1 MTDPQTQRNPVEE
14 LAEAF
19 LERYR
24 RGERPALSEYI
35 QQHPELA
42 DEIRELFPALVMM
55 EEAGP
60 LNSGTGRITAE
71 GGPLER
77 LGDYHILRE
86 VGRGGMGV
94 VYEAEQESL
103 GRHVALKVLPFE
115 AAADP
120 HRLQRFRR
128 EARSAARLHH
138 TNIVPVHEV
147 GAHQG
152 VHYYAMQFIQG
163 QGLDEVLRE
172 LRRLR
177 LGRGPAPAG
186 EKPAE
191 GLAASL
197 ASGLVTGQFAAAEV
211 AGAVAGPPDAA
222 MSGAGAVA
230 RSGDPAT
237 TGSADRDAATSSA
250 RNNPSDFSAASGV
263 PFYRSV
269 ARMGLQVAEALAYA
283 HGQKVLH
290 RDIKPANLLLDLQ
303 GTVWVTDFGLAKG
316 EGDDLTQTGDLVGT
330 LRYMAPERFNGVSDP
345 RSDLY
350 SLGLTLYELLTLQPA
365 FEESDRGRL
374 VKRVAHEEPPPPH
387 KFDERVPRDLETIVL
402 KATAKEPERRYQ
414 TAEALADDLRCFLAD
429 RPIRARRSAAW
440 ERAWRWCRRNPA
452 VATLALLALLLLM
465 AVASLSTIAAFWLK
479 SERDHVQEAE
489 RKGRLELGRSLL
501 AQGLANQRT
510 GLGGQRFASID
521 LLGRAVDIL
530 RADPEGR
537 DRLPEARDQ
546 LVSAFGLT
554 DLAVR
559 WERHVA
565 TGRGI
570 SIGCDAPL
578 ERYAVI
584 DFRDGG
590 VSVRRLDNDHEL
602 FHLPGPGVP
611 FWHATADFTPN
622 GRCLHL
628 VYGLLKEAPVLLQ
641 VWHLGSKERV
651 FSQRSRCWSSAIDP
665 NGRWLV
671 FAPPKGDGLSVWDL
685 EQGREVKRL
694 PLAFK
699 PACLCPAPDG
709 RRLAVSEV
717 DTKSPQLKILDLES
731 GHELA
736 SWDRQVG
743 DNDNCM
749 SWSADG
755 RLLAIANLDSR
766 VYVWD
771 VPRGQLAS
779 VLQGHT
785 AAVITCRFAHAG
797 YLLATTSWDGTTRL
811 WDAVSGEA
819 LTTAPG
825 GDLGFSLADDQL
837 AFFHEGC
844 VGVWNVAHGRECR
857 TLHPGMLGNR
867 TEGVDHSWA
876 LHGADFSPDSR
887 VLAIASSAGVSL
899 YATETGQELAHLEV
913 GVCGTVLFHPSGQ
926 GLITYSQQGLTH
938 WPIRANGAGGATVW
952 RIGPPR
958 KLAGV
963 SPEEEWWKAAWL
975 PGSQALAVADRANK
989 RVLVVDVAGPAPAAA
1004 PPVGLS
1010 SEHGRMTSIAV
1021 SPDGRWVAAGGWKDK
1036 GIQVWDLA
1044 KRRLER
1050 LLPHSDSHADTVFAV
1065 GFSPDG
1071 RWLISSS
1078 HTYDD
1083 KGGFYFWRVGTWERG
1098 PVLRRPSHVTG
1109 WGPPAFTRDG
1119 SLMAMSVSP
1128 HQIRLAGTATGREVI
1143 GHLPTV
1149 QPLVATPLAFSPDGT
1164 RLAAGTNQRT
1174 VLLWDLQAVRAQLA
1188 AKGLDWDLPAY
1199 PPRSP
1204 EEGRNALTVTI
1215 DLGQASTPLPHP

>member
-1 MTDPQTQRNPVEE
+1 MTDSQTRRNPVEE

-35 QQHPELA
+35 QQYPDLA

-60 LNSGTGRITAE
+60 RGAGAGRVTAD
-71 GGPLER
+71 GQPLQQV
-77 LGDYHILRE
+77 GDYHILRE

-138 TNIVPVHEV
+138 TNIVPVHDV

-152 VHYYAMQFIQG
+152 IHYYAMQFICG
-163 QGLDEVLRE
+163 HGLDEVLHE
-172 LRRLR
+172 VRRLR
-177 LGRGPAPAG
+177 LGQEPASTDEP
-186 EKPAE
+186 PAE
-191 GLAASL
+191 SLAGSL
-197 ASGLVTGQFAAAEV
+197 ASGLITGEFIAAASAAPAPAGAASVDPALSEV
-211 AGAVAGPPDAA
+211 ARPESAKGVRHEPDP
-222 MSGAGAVA
+222 
-230 RSGDPAT
+230 D
-237 TGSADRDAATSSA
+237 SSA
-250 RNNPSDFSAASGV
+250 SNLPKTPSDFSAQSG
-263 PFYRSV
+263 FHYYRSV
-269 ARMGLQVAEALAYA
+269 ARLGLQVAEALAYA

-290 RDIKPANLLLDLQ
+290 RDIKPANLLLDRQ

-316 EGDDLTQTGDLVGT
+316 EGDDLTQTGDVVGT
-330 LRYMAPERFNGVSDP
+330 LRYMAPERFSGISEP

-350 SLGLTLYELLTLQPA
+350 SLGLTLYELLTLRPA

-374 VKRVAHEEPPPPH
+374 IHRVTHEEPPAPR

-402 KATAKEPERRYQ
+402 KAIAKEPQRRYQ
-414 TAEALADDLRCFLAD
+414 TAEDLAADLRCFLAD

-440 ERAWRWCRRNPA
+440 ERAWRWCRRNRA
-452 VATLALLALLLLM
+452 VATLTLLALLLLVG
-465 AVASLSTIAAFWLK
+465 VASVSTVAAFWLK
-479 SERDHVQEAE
+479 GERDRVQEAE
-489 RKGRLELGRSLL
+489 RKGRLELGGSLL

-521 LLGRAVDIL
+521 LLGRAVEIL
-530 RADPEGR
+530 RSDPEGR

-546 LVSAFGLT
+546 LVSALGLT
-554 DLAVR
+554 DLGVR
-559 WERHVA
+559 WERPVA
-565 TGRGI
+565 MGRGI
-570 SIGCDAPL
+570 NIGCDTLL

-584 DFRDGG
+584 DLPDGG
-590 VSVRRLDNDHEL
+590 VTIRRLADDHEL
-602 FHLPGPGVP
+602 FRLPGPGVRY
-611 FWHATADFTPN
+611 WYASADFTPD
-622 GRCLHL
+622 GRYLHL
-628 VYGLLKEAPVLLQ
+628 EYGLLEGAPVLLQ
-641 VWHLGSKERV
+641 VWHLGNKERV
-651 FSQRSRCWSSAIDP
+651 FSQPSRCWSSAIHP

-671 FAPPKGDGLSVWDL
+671 FAPEGDGLSVWDL
-685 EQGREVKRL
+685 EQRREVKRL
-694 PLAFK
+694 PLAFT

-709 RRLAVSEV
+709 RRLAVSEA

-731 GHELA
+731 GQELA

-743 DNDNCM
+743 DNDSCM

-779 VLQGHT
+779 VLHGHT
-785 AAVITCRFAHAG
+785 HAVITCRFAHAG

-825 GDLGFSLADDQL
+825 EELGFSPADDQL
-837 AFFHEGC
+837 AFFRGDRL
-844 VGVWNVAHGRECR
+844 GVWNVAHDRECR

-867 TEGVDHSWA
+867 TEGVRGRGWWIM
-876 LHGADFSPDSR
+876 GADFSPDSR
-887 VLAIASSAGVSL
+887 VLAIASLAGVSL
-899 YATETGQELAHLEV
+899 YATETGQELAHLDV
-913 GVCGTVLFHPSGQ
+913 GSCGTVLFHPSGQ
-926 GLITYSQQGLTH
+926 GLVTYSEQGLTH
-938 WPIRANGAGGATVW
+938 WPIRSDAAGGLVAL

-958 KLAGV
+958 KLLAV
-963 SPEEEWWKAAWL
+963 SPQEEHLKAAWL
-975 PGSQALAVADRANK
+975 PGSQGLAAIDNANK
-989 RVLVVDVAGPAPAAA
+989 RVVLVDVAGPGPAPAAPA
-1004 PPVGLS
+1004 VLPS
-1010 SEHGRMTSIAV
+1010 KHGRMTSIAV
-1021 SPDGRWVAAGGWKDK
+1021 SPDGRWAAAGGWKER
-1036 GIQVWDLA
+1036 GIQVWDLTE
-1044 KRRLER
+1044 RRLAR
-1050 LLPHSDSHADTVFAV
+1050 LLPHSDSQADTVFAV

-1083 KGGFYFWRVGTWERG
+1083 TGGFYFWRVGTWERG
-1098 PVLRRPSHVTG
+1098 PVIRRPSHVTG
-1109 WGPPAFTRDG
+1109 WGPPAFTRDRR
-1119 SLMAMSVSP
+1119 LMAVSISP
-1128 HQIRLAGTATGREVI
+1128 HQIRLADTATGREVI
-1143 GHLPTV
+1143 GHLSTV
-1149 QPLVATPLAFSPDGT
+1149 QPLRATPLAFSPDGT
-1164 RLAAGTNQRT
+1164 RLASGTNQRT
-1174 VLLWDLQAVRAQLA
+1174 VLLWDLRAVRAQLA
-1188 AKGLDWDLPAY
+1188 AKGLDWDQPAY
-1199 PPRSP
+1199 DPSDPADETR
-1204 EEGRNALTVTI
+1204 A
-1215 DLGQASTPLPHP
+1215 PLKVEVVLP